1 MDQRSSGTVELLAGL
16 IVGALGGFAVGMLM
30 APQSGTRT
38 REQLN
43 DQISDLRVRT
53 NEMLEHVRGNTE
65 SLLASTR
72 HTIEE
77 KLQVLGEAMDAGKKA
92 AAYKREEL
100 IEGEGTAS

>member
-1 MDQRSSGTVELLAGL
+1 MDQRSGTLELLTGL

-72 HTIEE
+72 TTIEE
-77 KLQVLGEAMDAGKKA
+77 KLNLLSEAMEAGKKA

-100 IEGEGTAS
+100 IEGEGTAN

>member
-1 MDQRSSGTVELLAGL
+1 MEQRSGTLELLAGL

-43 DQISDLRVRT
+43 DQMADLKVRT
-53 NEMLEHVRGNTE
+53 NEMLENVRGNTE

-77 KLQVLGEAMDAGKKA
+77 KLQVLNEAMEAGKKA

-100 IEGEGTAS
+100 IEGEGTAG

>member
-1 MDQRSSGTVELLAGL
+1 MDQRSGTLELLTGL

-30 APQSGTRT
+30 APQTGTRT

-72 HTIEE
+72 TTIEE
-77 KLQVLGEAMDAGKKA
+77 KLNLLSDAMEAGKKA

-100 IEGEGTAS
+100 IEGEGTAN

>member
-1 MDQRSSGTVELLAGL
+1 MEQRSGTLELLTGL

-38 REQLN
+38 REQIN
-43 DQISDLRVRT
+43 DQLSDIQVRA

-65 SLLASTR
+65 SLLNSTR

-77 KLQVLGEAMDAGKKA
+77 KLSLLNDAMEAGKKA

-100 IEGEGTAS
+100 IEGEGKAT